1 MSTQSHLLPCT
12 QTMQRLLVPDHGDYE
27 EANVIFVANDQDD
40 LCVSLWPHTGVV
52 VHKQHTA
59 ALGFQVGFML
69 VVLTWQGPSWSH
81 IAVSERRVSRWRPGR
96 APRV

>member
-1 MSTQSHLLPCT
+1 
-12 QTMQRLLVPDHGDYE
+12 MQRLLVPDHGDYE

-59 ALGFQVGFML
+59 ALCFQVGFIL
-69 VVLTWQGPSWSH
+69 VVLTWQVHLGPILRSAS
-81 IAVSERRVSRWRPGR
+81 AECPDGGR
-96 APRV
+96 DVRLACENRQVGEQVC